1 MSEPVP
7 LKIELLCA
15 ELLATGT
22 VAPDVIDAILN
33 AASADLVA
41 AWNEGEAA
49 ERYRTDF
56 LVGDDTSRVVVYSGP
71 TNPYVQRTLTAADEE
86 LKG

>member
-7 LKIELLCA
+7 LKIELVCA
-15 ELLATGT
+15 DLLRSGS
-22 VAPDVIDAILN
+22 VAPDVIDAILS
-33 AASADLVA
+33 AASADLIA

-71 TNPYVQRTLTAADEE
+71 TNPYLQRSPAATGEE
-86 LKG
+86 HTP

>member
-7 LKIELLCA
+7 LKIEMLCA
-15 ELLATGT
+15 DLLRTGA
-22 VAPDVIDAILN
+22 VAPDVIDAILS
-33 AASADLVA
+33 ATSADLVA

-71 TNPYVQRTLTAADEE
+71 TNPYVQRARTANGEAQRR
-86 LKG
+86 